1 MTGVAKTRYN
11 SIMNETLKIGEI
23 NILTIDRDTV
33 PGLFLRALDESDI
46 LLPNQYVTDK
56 MHIGDTIDVFVYTDS
71 EDRPV
76 ATTAMPKAMVNE
88 IAFVEVV
95 DTTPIGAFVN
105 WGLPK
110 DLFIPRALQK
120 RPFAVGEKRLVRVI
134 LDEQTNRL
142 VGTEKIS
149 GALEMPPKS
158 FYPNTPVAFMI
169 IAKTPMGY
177 KVIVDHKFEGMIY
190 ANEIFEEVRIGQ
202 IKNGFVKVLRPDGK
216 LDLSLQMVGK
226 AKASGA
232 ADKILSMIK
241 ANGGM
246 LPYNYK
252 SDPDLI
258 QKTFGLSKKNF
269 KSALTQ
275 LVDSKKITVQEN
287 GIYGI

>member
-1 MTGVAKTRYN
+1 
-11 SIMNETLKIGEI
+11 MNETLKIGEI

-177 KVIVDHKFEGMIY
+177 KVIVDHKYEGMIY
-190 ANEIFEEVRIGQ
+190 ANEIFEEVRVGQ

>member
-1 MTGVAKTRYN
+1 
-11 SIMNETLKIGEI
+11 MNETLKIGEI

-110 DLFIPRALQK
+110 DLFVPRALQK

-190 ANEIFEEVRIGQ
+190 ANEIFEEVRVGQ

-258 QKTFGLSKKNF
+258 QRTFGLSKKNF

>member
-1 MTGVAKTRYN
+1 
-11 SIMNETLKIGEI
+11 MNETLKIGEI
-23 NILTIDRDTV
+23 NILTIDRDTT
-33 PGLFLRALDESDI
+33 PGLFLRALDESNV

-76 ATTAMPKAMVNE
+76 ASTVLPKAMVNQL
-88 IAFVEVV
+88 AFVEVV

-110 DLFIPRALQK
+110 DLFIPRVMQK
-120 RPFAVGEKRLVRVI
+120 TPFSVGEKRIVRVI

-149 GALEMPPKS
+149 AALIDAPRT
-158 FYPNTPVAFMI
+158 FYPNTPVNFMI

-177 KVIVDHKFEGMIY
+177 KAIVDDRYEGMIY
-190 ANEIFEEVRIGQ
+190 ANEVYEPIRSGQ
-202 IKNGFVKVLRPDGK
+202 IINGFVKLRRDDGK
-216 LDLSLQMVGK
+216 LDLSLQKVGK
-226 AKASGA
+226 EKSNDASE
-232 ADKILSMIK
+232 KILQMLK
-241 ANGGM
+241 KNNGM

-252 SDPDLI
+252 SDAELI
-258 QKTFGLSKKNF
+258 QKMFGLSKKNF
-269 KSALTQ
+269 KAALTK
-275 LVDSKKITVQEN
+275 LSDAKKITIKEN

>member
-1 MTGVAKTRYN
+1 
-11 SIMNETLKIGEI
+11 MNETLKIGEI
-23 NILTIDRDTV
+23 NILTIDRDTT

-76 ATTAMPKAMVNE
+76 ASTVMPKAMVNQLC
-88 IAFVEVV
+88 FVEVV

-110 DLFIPRALQK
+110 DLFVPRVMQK
-120 RPFAVGEKRLVRVI
+120 RPFVVGEKRIVRVI

-149 GALEMPPKS
+149 AALIEAPRE
-158 FYPNTPVAFMI
+158 FYPNTPVNFMI

-177 KVIVDHKFEGMIY
+177 KAIVDDRYEGMIY
-190 ANEIFEEVRIGQ
+190 ANEVFETIRSGQ
-202 IKNGFVKVLRPDGK
+202 IINGFVKLRRDDGK
-216 LDLSLQMVGK
+216 LDLSLQKVGK
-226 AKASGA
+226 GKFDDASE
-232 ADKILSMIK
+232 KILTLLK
-241 ANGGM
+241 DNGGM

-252 SDPDLI
+252 SDAELI
-258 QKTFGLSKKNF
+258 QKKFGLSKKNF
-269 KSALTQ
+269 KAALTK
-275 LVDSKKITVQEN
+275 LSESKKITIKEN

>member
-1 MTGVAKTRYN
+1 
-11 SIMNETLKIGEI
+11 MNETLKIGEI
-23 NILTIDRDTV
+23 NILTIDRDTT

-76 ATTAMPKAMVNE
+76 ASTVMPKAMVNQLC
-88 IAFVEVV
+88 FVEVV

-110 DLFIPRALQK
+110 DLFVPRVMQK
-120 RPFAVGEKRLVRVI
+120 RPFVVGEKRIVRVI

-149 GALEMPPKS
+149 AALIDAPRE
-158 FYPNTPVAFMI
+158 FYPNTPVNFMI

-177 KVIVDHKFEGMIY
+177 KAIVDDRYEGMIY
-190 ANEIFEEVRIGQ
+190 ANEVYEPIRSGQ
-202 IKNGFVKVLRPDGK
+202 IINGFVKLRRDDGK
-216 LDLSLQMVGK
+216 LDLSLQKVGK
-226 AKASGA
+226 AKFDDASE
-232 ADKILSMIK
+232 KILTLLQ

-252 SDPDLI
+252 SDSELI
-258 QKTFGLSKKNF
+258 QKKFGLSKKNF
-269 KSALTQ
+269 KAALTK
-275 LVDSKKITVQEN
+275 LSESKKITIKEN

>member
-1 MTGVAKTRYN
+1 
-11 SIMNETLKIGEI
+11 MNETLIIGEI
-23 NILTIDRDTV
+23 NTLVIDRSTV

-46 LLPNQYVTDK
+46 LLPNQYVTES

-76 ATTAMPKAMVNE
+76 ATTVKPKAMANE

-95 DTTPIGAFVN
+95 DITPIGAFVN

-110 DLFIPRALQK
+110 DLFVPKTLQK
-120 RPFAVGEKRLVRVI
+120 RPFAVGEKRLIRVI

-149 GALEMPPKS
+149 GALETPPKS
-158 FYPNTPVAFMI
+158 FYPNTPVEFMI
-169 IAKTPMGY
+169 IAKTPLGY
-177 KVIVDHKFEGMIY
+177 KAIVDHKYEGMVY
-190 ANEIFEEVRIGQ
+190 SNEIFEDVRVGQ
-202 IKNGFVKVLRPDGK
+202 VKNGFVKVLRPDGK

-226 AKASGA
+226 AKASSA

-258 QKTFGLSKKNF
+258 QRTFGLSKKNF

-275 LVDSKKITVQEN
+275 LSESGKITIKES

>member
-1 MTGVAKTRYN
+1 
-11 SIMNETLKIGEI
+11 MNETLKIGEI
-23 NILTIDRDTV
+23 NILTIDRDTT
-33 PGLFLRALDESDI
+33 PGLFLRALDESDV

-76 ATTAMPKAMVNE
+76 ASTVLPKAMVNQL
-88 IAFVEVV
+88 AFVEVV

-110 DLFIPRALQK
+110 DLFIPRVMQK
-120 RPFAVGEKRLVRVI
+120 TPFSVGEKRIVRVI

-149 GALEMPPKS
+149 AALIDAPRT
-158 FYPNTPVAFMI
+158 FYPNTPVNFMI

-177 KVIVDHKFEGMIY
+177 KAIVDDRYEGMIY
-190 ANEIFEEVRIGQ
+190 TNEMYEPIRSGQ
-202 IKNGFVKVLRPDGK
+202 IINGFVKLRRDDGK
-216 LDLSLQMVGK
+216 LDLSLQKVGK
-226 AKASGA
+226 EKSNDAGE
-232 ADKILSMIK
+232 KILQMLQK
-241 ANGGM
+241 NKGM

-252 SDPDLI
+252 SDAELI
-258 QKTFGLSKKNF
+258 QKAFGLSKKNF
-269 KSALTQ
+269 KAALTK
-275 LVDSKKITVQEN
+275 LSDAGKITIKEN

>member
-1 MTGVAKTRYN
+1 MR
-11 SIMNETLKIGEI
+11 SMNETLKIGEI
-23 NILTIDRDTV
+23 NILTIDRDTT
-33 PGLFLRALDESDI
+33 PGLFLRALDESDV

-76 ATTAMPKAMVNE
+76 ASTVLPKAMVNQL
-88 IAFVEVV
+88 AFVEVV

-110 DLFIPRALQK
+110 DLFIPRVMQK
-120 RPFAVGEKRLVRVI
+120 TPFSVGEKRIVRVI

-149 GALEMPPKS
+149 AALIDAPRT
-158 FYPNTPVAFMI
+158 FYPNTPVNFMI

-177 KVIVDHKFEGMIY
+177 KAIVDDRYEGMIY
-190 ANEIFEEVRIGQ
+190 ANEVYEPIRSGQ
-202 IKNGFVKVLRPDGK
+202 IKSGFVKLRRDDGK
-216 LDLSLQMVGK
+216 LDLSLQKMGK
-226 AKASGA
+226 EKSNDAGE
-232 ADKILSMIK
+232 KILEMLK
-241 ANGGM
+241 KNGGM

-252 SDPDLI
+252 SDAELI

-269 KSALTQ
+269 KAALTK
-275 LVDSKKITVQEN
+275 LSESKKITIKEN

>member
-1 MTGVAKTRYN
+1 
-11 SIMNETLKIGEI
+11 MNETLKIGEI

-76 ATTAMPKAMVNE
+76 ATTVTPKAMLNE

-95 DTTPIGAFVN
+95 DTSSIGAFVN

-110 DLFIPRALQK
+110 DLFVPRALQK

-149 GALEMPPKS
+149 GALEMPQKT
-158 FYPNTPVAFMI
+158 FYPNTPVSFMI

-177 KVIVDHKFEGMIY
+177 KVIVDHKYEGMIY
-190 ANEIFEEVRIGQ
+190 ANEIFEDVRVGQ
-202 IKNGFVKVLRPDGK
+202 IKKGFVKVLRPDGK

-258 QKTFGLSKKNF
+258 QKTFALSKKNY
-269 KSALTQ
+269 KAALTQ
-275 LVDSKKITVQEN
+275 LVESKKITVQEN

>member
-1 MTGVAKTRYN
+1 
-11 SIMNETLKIGEI
+11 MNETLKIGEI

>member
-1 MTGVAKTRYN
+1 
-11 SIMNETLKIGEI
+11 MNETLKIGEI
-23 NILTIDRDTV
+23 NILTIDRDTT

-76 ATTAMPKAMVNE
+76 ASTVMPKAMVNQL
-88 IAFVEVV
+88 AFVEVV

-110 DLFIPRALQK
+110 DLFVPRVMQK
-120 RPFAVGEKRLVRVI
+120 CPFVVGEKRIVRVI

-149 GALEMPPKS
+149 AALIEAPRE
-158 FYPNTPVAFMI
+158 FYPNTPVSFMI

-177 KVIVDHKFEGMIY
+177 KAIVDDRYEGMIY
-190 ANEIFEEVRIGQ
+190 ANEVFETIRSGQ
-202 IKNGFVKVLRPDGK
+202 IINGFVKLRRDDGK
-216 LDLSLQMVGK
+216 IDLSLQKVGK
-226 AKASGA
+226 AKFDDASE
-232 ADKILSMIK
+232 KILTLLQD
-241 ANGGM
+241 NGGM

-252 SDPDLI
+252 SDAELI
-258 QKTFGLSKKNF
+258 QKKFGLSKKNF
-269 KSALTQ
+269 KAALTK
-275 LVDSKKITVQEN
+275 LSESKKITIKEN

>member
-1 MTGVAKTRYN
+1 
-11 SIMNETLKIGEI
+11 MNETLKIGEI
-23 NILTIDRDTV
+23 NILTIDRDTT
-33 PGLFLRALDESDI
+33 PGLFLRALDESDV

-76 ATTAMPKAMVNE
+76 ASTVLPKAMVNQL
-88 IAFVEVV
+88 AFVEVV

-110 DLFIPRALQK
+110 DLFIPRVMQK
-120 RPFAVGEKRLVRVI
+120 TPFSVGEKRIVRVI

-149 GALEMPPKS
+149 AALIDAPRT
-158 FYPNTPVAFMI
+158 FYPNTPVNFMI

-177 KVIVDHKFEGMIY
+177 KAIVDDRYEGMIY
-190 ANEIFEEVRIGQ
+190 ANEVYEPIRSGQ
-202 IKNGFVKVLRPDGK
+202 IINGFVKLRRDDGK
-216 LDLSLQMVGK
+216 LDLSLQKVGK
-226 AKASGA
+226 EKSNDASE
-232 ADKILSMIK
+232 KILQMLK
-241 ANGGM
+241 KNNGM

-252 SDPDLI
+252 SDAELI
-258 QKTFGLSKKNF
+258 QKMFGLSKKNF
-269 KSALTQ
+269 KAALTK
-275 LVDSKKITVQEN
+275 LSDAKKITIKEN

>member
-1 MTGVAKTRYN
+1 
-11 SIMNETLKIGEI
+11 MNETLKIGEI
-23 NILTIDRDTV
+23 NILTIDRDTI
-33 PGLFLRALDESDI
+33 PGLFLRALDESDV

-76 ATTAMPKAMVNE
+76 ASTVLPKAMVNQL
-88 IAFVEVV
+88 AFVEVV

-110 DLFIPRALQK
+110 DLFIPRVMQK
-120 RPFAVGEKRLVRVI
+120 TPFSVGEKRIVRVI

-149 GALEMPPKS
+149 AALIDAPRT
-158 FYPNTPVAFMI
+158 FYPNTPVNFMI

-177 KVIVDHKFEGMIY
+177 KAIVDDRYEGMIY
-190 ANEIFEEVRIGQ
+190 ANEVYEPIRSGQ
-202 IKNGFVKVLRPDGK
+202 IINGFVKLRRDDGK
-216 LDLSLQMVGK
+216 LDLSLQKVGK
-226 AKASGA
+226 EKSNDASE
-232 ADKILSMIK
+232 KILQMLK
-241 ANGGM
+241 KNNGM

-252 SDPDLI
+252 SDAELI
-258 QKTFGLSKKNF
+258 QKMFGLSKKNF
-269 KSALTQ
+269 KAALTK
-275 LVDSKKITVQEN
+275 LSDAKKITIKEN